1 MIDTAKETLKCLF
14 LCVLFSLQINII
26 QIEFT
31 IANMYH
37 SVSETSHPLQTEEQE
52 IGIDPLQSYL
62 NKPGEGEFCIS
73 VLF

>member
-1 MIDTAKETLKCLF
+1 MFVSLF
-14 LCVLFSLQINII
+14 FSLQINTLWL
-26 QIEFT
+26 EFT

-62 NKPGEGEFCIS
+62 HKPGEGEFCIS